1 METILDRIKKIAL
14 NEGIK
19 TATMERQIGASKGV
33 LSRAIN
39 NRTNVHSKWLQE
51 VVKNFPAYS
60 EEWLLTGNGN
70 MLKASS
76 IANTIDGNRNVDVN
90 IGSTNNVT
98 KQNRLLSDFE
108 SKIDQLHKLNEKLQQ
123 SEKDLQIKVDFLEQQ
138 VTLHKENIETLREL
152 LELYKKGH
160 GKTI

>member
-1 METILDRIKKIAL
+1 METILDRIEKIAL
-14 NEGIK
+14 NEGVKI
-19 TATMERQIGASKGV
+19 AAMERKIGASKGV

-60 EEWLLTGNGN
+60 EEWLLTGNGD
-70 MLKASS
+70 MLKVPGM
-76 IANTIDGNRNVDVN
+76 ANTIGKHHAVPVGGDDVN
-90 IGSTNNVT
+90 TGSA

-108 SKIDQLHKLNEKLQQ
+108 SKINQLHKLNEKLQQ
-123 SEKDLQIKVDFLEQQ
+123 SEKDLQVKVGFLEQQ

-152 LELYKKGH
+152 LKLYKKDNS
-160 GKTI
+160 